1 MKLSAIH
8 TLLVEELAFPPILE
22 DDDEGEKGEGS
33 KKNEQSAAA
42 QAYHAA
48 GYHKQDDLAAKT
60 GIPKSR
66 ISRYKA
72 PKNKGGINPSPK
84 ALKDMAKAGVN
95 PATMLKGVE

>member
-1 MKLSAIH
+1 MRLSAIH
-8 TLLVEELAFPPILE
+8 TLLVEELAFPPVFE
-22 DDDEGEKGEGS
+22 DDGGEGEGVGT
-33 KKNEQSAAA
+33 KKNEGSAAA
-42 QAYHAA
+42 LAYKAA
-48 GYHKQDDLAAKT
+48 GYHKQDDLAART

-72 PKNKGGINPSPK
+72 PKSKGGINPSPK